1 MGENNKTNKAYRAY
15 GMGFEHKLAGITRK
29 LGMINT
35 VFSGGKLRK
44 TARPRAHL
52 RRAAI
57 HDLFLLFTRP

>member
-15 GMGFEHKLAGITRK
+15 GLGIEHKLAGMARE

-44 TARPRAHL
+44 TARGCVIIQL
-52 RRAAI
+52 W
-57 HDLFLLFTRP
+57 LTLLYIEEYGS